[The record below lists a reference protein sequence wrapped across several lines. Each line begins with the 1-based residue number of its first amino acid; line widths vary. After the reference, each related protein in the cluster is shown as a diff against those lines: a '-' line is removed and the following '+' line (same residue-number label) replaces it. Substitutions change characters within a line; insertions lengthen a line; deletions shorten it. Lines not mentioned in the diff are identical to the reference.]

1 MIILILKQKKKAHN
15 TINSLNVQHN
25 TINIEIGPSYHK
37 KVGKNNNLNK
47 SKKLN
52 LKVRNNTENNHSAV
66 YKIESQNE
74 INYISRRKEYKD
86 GQYEG
91 ILINGKRELRGIMN
105 YKKGGKYEDQWKND
119 KRQGKGVF
127 ISQNYNNPNLTG
139 IKYEGEFNND
149 KIEGYGIGKK
159 VLEIFMKGSGII
171 ISNMGEVF

>member
-1 MIILILKQKKKAHN
+1 M
-15 TINSLNVQHN
+15 
-25 TINIEIGPSYHK
+25 
-37 KVGKNNNLNK
+37 
-47 SKKLN
+47 
-52 LKVRNNTENNHSAV
+52 RNNTENNHSAV

-149 KIEGYGIGKK
+149 KIEGYGIGKYS
-159 VLEIFMKGSGII
+159 SGDIYE
-171 ISNMGEVF
+171 GEWNNNK